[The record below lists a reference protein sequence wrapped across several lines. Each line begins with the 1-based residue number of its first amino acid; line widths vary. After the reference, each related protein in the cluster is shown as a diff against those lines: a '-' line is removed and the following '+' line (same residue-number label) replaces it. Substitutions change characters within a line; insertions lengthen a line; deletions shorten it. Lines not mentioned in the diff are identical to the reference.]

1 MTLEIPGVQNPVMDY
16 ARKTGWLAWRMQ
28 IMGRNGCPD
37 AFFFK
42 GGQLVMIEFKRPGKS
57 PTPQQLKRHKELR
70 AAGFEVYVVDDPEV
84 GKRLLDELSSPCTP

>member
-42 GGQLVMIEFKRPGKS
+42 DGCLVIMEFKVPGKK
-57 PTPQQLKRHKELR
+57 PTPQQLKRHAELR
-70 AAGFEVYVVDDPEV
+70 AAGFEVHVVDDPEK
-84 GKRLLDELSSPCTP
+84 GKFILDVMDV